1 MSVPITRITA
11 HPPDPATVAR
21 WTSVV
26 THTHNLRSGQVPFPD
41 AKRQLVDWCSR
52 HGVGA
57 LGVGSP
63 WEPVSAASYQ
73 RYEGPDRDL
82 YYSGRIDPTTVMDR
96 EAVEGLIADLNR
108 ARPQTLFYLDN
119 ETPKARHGHL
129 WWFGWHYDAPAWHDY
144 SQDRPISYHDDDPE
158 RELNALTGEPH
169 RRRAYLDVV
178 AAQRARG
185 ALAVWAHPTS
195 WWTHQDAFVTNIAA
209 ELPLHLV
216 ADGRLDGLAVM
227 GYDAFHRH
235 YQELWW
241 SLLDTGA
248 VVPGFA
254 ETDSC
259 FDRANLANDEVVLT
273 NRLALD
279 APPTLAAIVAA
290 ARAGRGFATSGPFL
304 HLAVDGAEMG
314 AVVDSA
320 RGSTHRVRITAHPA
334 PGEHALGRVDLIGR
348 GGAVLA
354 SVGPFAGGTI
364 ELMVDGGDEPAWLV
378 ARAVGERDDPQTP
391 NQKEIRHC
399 ALTNPVYLRPRGVTP
414 APAMTDYRLDVRGDS
429 PWLGGTLTIEDAAG
443 AVLESGVVVAGAVL
457 RRLPASARITLGT
470 CGRRRTFSL
479 AMENPALQAR
489 LRYLWGGGF
498 RRDFPDATPGAVPAA
513 AFQLDGV
520 RAALAT
526 ARYAI

>member
-1 MSVPITRITA
+1 MSAQITRIA
-11 HPPDPATVAR
+11 VHHADPATLAR

-26 THTHNLRSGQVPFPD
+26 THTHNLRSGQVPFTD
-41 AKRQLVDWCSR
+41 AKRQLVAWCAR

-82 YYSGRIDPTTVMDR
+82 YYSGRIDPATVMDR
-96 EAVEGLIADLNR
+96 EAVEGLIADLNG
-108 ARPQTLFYLDN
+108 ARPGTLFYLDN
-119 ETPKARHGHL
+119 ETPKARYGHL

-144 SQDRPISYHDDDPE
+144 SQDRPISYHDDDPD

-178 AAQRARG
+178 GAQRTRG

-259 FDRANLANDEVVLT
+259 FDRANLASDEVVLT

-279 APPTLAAIVAA
+279 APRSLAAIVAA

-304 HLAVDGAEMG
+304 HLAVDDVEMG
-314 AVVDSA
+314 AMLTSTGA
-320 RGSTHRVRITAHPA
+320 ATHRVRITAHPA
-334 PGEHALGRVDLIGR
+334 SGEQVLGRVDLIGR
-348 GGAVLA
+348 GGAILA

-364 ELMVDGGDEPAWLV
+364 ELTVPGSDQAAWLV
-378 ARAVGERDDPQTP
+378 ARAVGERDDPAAP

-399 ALTNPVYLRPRGVTP
+399 ALTNPVYLRPRGAAV
-414 APAMTDYRLDVRGDS
+414 APATTEYRLDVRGDS

-443 AVLESGVVVAGAVL
+443 TVLESGIVVPGAL
-457 RRLPASARITLGT
+457 RRRLPASARIALAADA
-470 CGRRRTFSL
+470 RRRTFSL

-498 RRDFPDATPGAVPAA
+498 RSDFPGAVPGVVPAA
-513 AFQLDGV
+513 AFQIDGV
-520 RAALAT
+520 RAALASV
-526 ARYAI
+526 RYAI